1 MARSATTLDAFSA
14 IAEPKRREL
23 IGAVAQGGGE
33 CDVSWLVGSLGWPQP
48 QVSKHLGV
56 LRRVGLV
63 QVVKQ
68 GKRRVYS
75 LNGRQ
80 LRTVY
85 DWAKTYERFWDHQ
98 LARIKERAERAAQRP
113 PSGNTKPPSGC
124 GEAGPPVSPQ

>member
-1 MARSATTLDAFSA
+1 MDAFAA
-14 IAEPKRREL
+14 IGEPRRREL
-23 IGAVAQGGGE
+23 IGAVARSGGA
-33 CDVSWLVGSLGWPQP
+33 CDVTWLVGNLGWPQP

-75 LNGRQ
+75 LDGPQ

-85 DWAKTYERFWDHQ
+85 EWAKTYERFWDHQ
-98 LARIKERAERAAQRP
+98 LARIKERAERAAQAPERP
-113 PSGNTKPPSGC
+113 TQDEQDKNH
-124 GEAGPPVSPQ
+124 

>member
-1 MARSATTLDAFSA
+1 MARAATTMDAFAA
-14 IAEPKRREL
+14 IGEPRRREL
-23 IGAVAQGGGE
+23 IGAVARGGSD
-33 CDVSWLVGSLGWPQP
+33 CDVTWLVRNLGWPQP

-68 GKRRVYS
+68 GKRRMYS

-85 DWAKTYERFWDHQ
+85 EWAKTYERFWDHQ
-98 LARIKERAERAAQRP
+98 LARIKERAERAASASDQALHEDHDK
-113 PSGNTKPPSGC
+113 N
-124 GEAGPPVSPQ
+124 Q